1 MTAVTA
7 GNDSSDLLGALPDTA
22 LGTCA
27 PSCPF
32 LAQWDHPYWHH
43 TAWCWKQM
51 RDLNWYDYWIADCLS
66 AEPSDMAQ
74 HRDGGRT
81 QAPNAELSG
90 GTQEQLK

>member
-7 GNDSSDLLGALPDTA
+7 GNDSSDLLGALPD
-22 LGTCA
+22 
-27 PSCPF
+27 
-32 LAQWDHPYWHH
+32 

-66 AEPSDMAQ
+66 AELSDMAQ